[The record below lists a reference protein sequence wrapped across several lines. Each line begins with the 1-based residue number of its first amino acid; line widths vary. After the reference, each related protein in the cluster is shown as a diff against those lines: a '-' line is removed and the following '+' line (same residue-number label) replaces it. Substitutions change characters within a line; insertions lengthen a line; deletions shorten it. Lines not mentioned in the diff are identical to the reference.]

1 MSASPPPPPYSES
14 ESKPPPHCPS
24 YYAEQPFASSSHTR
38 DTPSTFRVGLRD
50 LRDPLVQI
58 KHLKLHLHFLGALH
72 DLKRRVESAS
82 EGSLPPLTSELDGE
96 QRWSWFV
103 NLAVERQVTHIC
115 ELDIRAHDSLTW
127 IRFQRWVEHLPPP
140 SKFNTLEKFVRRN
153 LPPLDVWMV
162 LHAYLLNPQSVVFCL
177 RQPKS
182 DFIYSIKV
190 FRRR

>member
-72 DLKRRVESAS
+72 DLKRRVESSSA
-82 EGSLPPLTSELDGE
+82 GSLPPLTSELDGE

-115 ELDIRAHDSLTW
+115 ELDIRAHDPLTW
-127 IRFQRWVEHLPPP
+127 TGGGLGFSAGSSIFRHLRN
-140 SKFNTLEKFVRRN
+140 STLWRN
-153 LPPLDVWMV
+153 LFAEICHPLMFGWSCMRI
-162 LHAYLLNPQSVVFCL
+162 C
-177 RQPKS
+177 
-182 DFIYSIKV
+182 
-190 FRRR
+190 